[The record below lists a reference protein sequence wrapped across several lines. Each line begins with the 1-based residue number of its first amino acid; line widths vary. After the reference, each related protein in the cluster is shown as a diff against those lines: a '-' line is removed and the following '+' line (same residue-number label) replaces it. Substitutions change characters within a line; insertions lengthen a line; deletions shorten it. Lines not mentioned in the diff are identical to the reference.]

1 MNNPWI
7 IIGVIVA
14 VLLGGSVWY
23 SSTAAEKYNEGVEE
37 VAHVKGNPDGPVT
50 LIKYSD
56 FQCPACAQFAPVVD
70 EMLTEFGDQVRFEYR
85 HFPLMQI
92 HPFAEQAARAAEAAG
107 QQGKFYEYHDKL
119 FENQAAW
126 NASPNPAQFFA
137 RYAEELELDM
147 TQFRNH
153 QRSSILRDKVM
164 REFDEARTAGFT
176 GTPTFVLNGERMNIS
191 TYQDFRDQI
200 AAAVNPEID
209 LGDAAAPAESEAT
222 ETLDVE
228 FGI

>member
-1 MNNPWI
+1 MKNPWI
-7 IIGVIVA
+7 IIGVVVA

-23 SSTAAEKYNEGVEE
+23 SSTAAEKYNEGVTE
-37 VAHVKGNPDGPVT
+37 VTHVKGNPDGAVT

-70 EMLTEFGDQVRFEYR
+70 EMLAEFGDDVRFEYR
-85 HFPLMQI
+85 QFPLMQI
-92 HPFAEQAARAAEAAG
+92 HPSAELAARSAEAAG

-126 NASPNPAQFFA
+126 SSSPNPAQFFA

-147 TQFRNH
+147 TQFRNQ

-164 REFDEARTAGFT
+164 REFDEARSAGFT

-200 AAAVNPEID
+200 AAAVNPEVN
-209 LGDAAAPAESEAT
+209 LGETATPSEDVV
-222 ETLDVE
+222 DVE